1 MIALPQ
7 KSLNYSKGLFE
18 VSLGASR
25 MFAQSEDNVTFKERF
40 LYKTAMAGIRL
51 SWFIVDLQTQSKI
64 DEMVNVNVKLRSLNL
79 AKLTS
84 TNYRGLRIFRDESF
98 KQLNEL
104 NSFLSNP
111 SSLLSN
117 YQVRTLKRY
126 SSPLEQSVAILDE
139 LFAKVNLVDKTIEGF
154 RVISEAEA
162 WSSRTTAY
170 NYATT

>member
-1 MIALPQ
+1 
-7 KSLNYSKGLFE
+7 
-18 VSLGASR
+18 
-25 MFAQSEDNVTFKERF
+25 
-40 LYKTAMAGIRL
+40 
-51 SWFIVDLQTQSKI
+51 
-64 DEMVNVNVKLRSLNL
+64 MVNVNVKLRSLNL

-126 SSPLEQSVAILDE
+126 RSPLEQSVAILDE

-162 WSSRTTAY
+162 WSNSTTAY